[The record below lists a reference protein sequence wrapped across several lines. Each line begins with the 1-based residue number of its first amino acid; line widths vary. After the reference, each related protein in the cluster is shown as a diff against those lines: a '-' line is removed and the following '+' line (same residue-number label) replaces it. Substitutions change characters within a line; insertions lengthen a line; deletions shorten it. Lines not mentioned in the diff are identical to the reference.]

1 MQMESPATAE
11 RRFHAMGTDAHV
23 IVVDAPPDALD
34 LAEARIEDLE
44 RRWSRFRADSEV
56 STLNRLAGTPVL
68 VSGETALLVDR
79 AVSAWL
85 LTDGAF
91 DPTVLGDVVRAGY
104 DRTFE
109 AIGTEAGAAPVVD
122 AAAAQRGCGG
132 IDVAGRTVRL
142 PAGSGFDP
150 GGIGKGLAA
159 DLVAAELLAAGAA
172 GACVNLGGD
181 LRVAGTPPDGRAWL
195 VAVEPPEAAAT
206 QPLAHIA
213 LASGAV
219 ATSTTERRTWIAG
232 GEHRHHVVDPRTGN
246 PAVLA
251 IVQATVIAR
260 EGWAAEALAT
270 ATLLSSAGAV
280 FDHVGAAGAEALVVD
295 RDGAMWHT
303 QGFGAFAAAVAA

>member
-1 MQMESPATAE
+1 MPTDSPATAE

-23 IVVDAPPDALD
+23 IVVDAPADALD

-44 RRWSRFRADSEV
+44 RRWSRFRADSEI

-104 DRTFE
+104 DRTFD
-109 AIGTEAGAAPVVD
+109 AIGTDGPVPIAGL
-122 AAAAQRGCGG
+122 AAATRGCGG

-142 PAGSGFDP
+142 PAGTAFDP

-159 DLVAAELLAAGAA
+159 DLVTTELLAAGAA
-172 GACVNLGGD
+172 GACVNVGGD

-195 VAVEPPEAAAT
+195 VTVEVPAAEDT

-219 ATSTTERRTWIAG
+219 ATSTTERRTWTAG
-232 GEHRHHVVDPRTGN
+232 GEHRHHVVDPRTGK
-246 PAVLA
+246 PAVLP

-270 ATLLSSAGAV
+270 ATLLSTAGAV

-295 RDGAMWHT
+295 REGAVWHT
-303 QGFGAFAAAVAA
+303 QGFGAFSTAVAA